1 MLKKNPKVFEEMTLI
16 APSYR
21 GLFGSDACPTPP
33 TATATEIIPPSVAGQ
48 LLNYANPV
56 AAIQSFLGVVD
67 SSSSSPGKISHDSAT
82 GDTIMPNNTT
92 STTSATITTSP
103 LKNET
108 TNNNSNNNNSN
119 DTSVK
124 PVEITMVTRITFT
137 LSYQFHTSLF
147 ITQSIVTSISSS
159 LSYHLPSFIIP

>member
-67 SSSSSPGKISHDSAT
+67 SSSSSPPGKISHDSAT

-108 TNNNSNNNNSN
+108 TNNNSNNSN

-124 PVEITMVTRITFT
+124 PVEITMVVRITFT
-137 LSYQFHTSLF
+137 LSSQFHTSLF
-147 ITQSIVTSISSS
+147 ITQSIVTFISSS
-159 LSYHLPSFIIP
+159 VSYQLPSFIIP